1 MAWYNKHVQPHVN
14 RMAVMPRHLKQ
25 AFLAFM
31 KPNHKRR
38 GWIVGSSLLLLAAP
52 VSAFALT
59 GSDNKVH
66 HTLGDVLSS
75 SDELTK
81 QSVDISVENAVGQYG
96 QNTGST
102 NNGLQGGAES
112 HSGDVNLQA
121 TFTDSSADVTVN
133 GNKTQLD
140 PLHDSY
146 SETITSDDG
155 KTNID
160 ITIKNGGSSSGSTKS
175 TSSNIHITSSSS
187 STSDSYEDDRSES
200 DYYRSERDR

>member
-25 AFLAFM
+25 AFLALM
-31 KPNHKRR
+31 KPRHSRR

-52 VSAFALT
+52 VSVFAVT
-59 GSDNKVH
+59 GSGSKVH

-75 SDELTK
+75 TDELTK
-81 QSVDISVENAVGQYG
+81 QSVDISVENALGQYG
-96 QNTGST
+96 QSANST
-102 NNGLQGGAES
+102 SNGLQAGSES
-112 HSGDVNLQA
+112 NTGDVNLQA

-140 PLHDSY
+140 PMHDSY
-146 SETITSDDG
+146 SETIKTDDG

-160 ITIKNGGSSSGSTKS
+160 ITIKNSGSSSGGSKN

-187 STSDSYEDDRSES
+187 SSSDSSEDDRSES
-200 DYYRSERDR
+200 NYYGNERYR